1 MNIFHFLLRK
11 KIGITLHNS
20 VFERI
25 ANQGDTAVKIITEAL
40 LEEPN
45 LQLLV
50 VVLEGKKETKQIY
63 GSFFMFIL

>member
-1 MNIFHFLLRK
+1 MNIFHFLFRK
-11 KIGITLHNS
+11 KIGITLRNS

-25 ANQGDTAVKIITEAL
+25 ANQGDTAAKIITEAL